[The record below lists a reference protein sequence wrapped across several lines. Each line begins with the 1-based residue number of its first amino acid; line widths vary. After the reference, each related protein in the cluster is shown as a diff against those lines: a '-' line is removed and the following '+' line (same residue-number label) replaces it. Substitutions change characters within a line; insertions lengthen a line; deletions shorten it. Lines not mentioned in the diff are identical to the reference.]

1 MGLLWNRDGTP
12 TLYINIRSHILRVI
26 WAIHSRPLAPVKK
39 DAGFTTIRMRGGLAC
54 YRIGNRNSIQ
64 QGMVGDMFQ
73 LHRVGDVAQGPY
85 TFLYGPRFTED

>member
-1 MGLLWNRDGTP
+1 
-12 TLYINIRSHILRVI
+12 
-26 WAIHSRPLAPVKK
+26 
-39 DAGFTTIRMRGGLAC
+39 MRRGLAC

-73 LHRVGDVAQGPY
+73 LHRVGDVAQGPH